1 MKLLLSAGIAVVILV
16 AGFFAAM
23 ALRDPRARSD
33 APRAEPPAV
42 PEAPVS
48 ESGPAAA
55 RPESPGSP
63 AKRPHRPQ
71 PAVPGGK
78 AEGGEDPGPASGS
91 GVPPGDAEIVFIVSR
106 AGAGPLP
113 GARVTLY
120 SGRSSG
126 SSVTDAGG
134 MAAFPGISP
143 DVYSFRLESSIDPVL
158 TGAKEISLAPGERR
172 EVPLEVGDFRG
183 AIRGRVFDRSGNP
196 VEGIPIEA
204 RRHVSDDAENV
215 LVPLAGSGSGT
226 TSGPDGKYEL
236 GGLDEGDYMVRTART
251 GPYPPVR
258 KIFRSGTRAADIVLD
273 AAREL
278 AVGGVVKSRSGEPIG
293 EAIIIPLAQSE
304 RKVETDGDGRYD
316 TTLSMT
322 EGQTVHLITAMKK
335 GYRDAR
341 VQFRSEEVG
350 ESPSLELDIV
360 MDPLGARAPVKG
372 IIQDAAGLPVPNE
385 SVFLHSTSLSARY
398 QALTGKDGRFSLGD
412 VEVGGDYRLWVYPRA
427 TYRDHSV
434 ENLSVSEEGLELAI
448 TLEPYEAANLRGV
461 MVDPAGR
468 PVPRFTLW
476 LRSLNAH
483 DNSIAVTGDAR
494 GAFEVA
500 DVPEGEIFFETRSLP
515 RIAIR
520 GFELSRE
527 VDAAVTLVIDH
538 GPHAL
543 AGAIVGAGGAPV
555 AGAAVSLHW
564 SHAAEGVQSS
574 SNRST
579 VSDAAG
585 RFSFGDLA
593 AGEHKISVNAPGH
606 APSYTSHDVGGGGP
620 DPVIELKAR

>member
-1 MKLLLSAGIAVVILV
+1 MKLLLSAGIAVIILV

-23 ALRDPRARSD
+23 KLRDPRARSD
-33 APRAEPPAV
+33 SPRAEHPAE
-42 PEAPVS
+42 PESFLP
-48 ESGPAAA
+48 ETGPAPA
-55 RPESPGSP
+55 RSEPTGSP
-63 AKRPHRPQ
+63 AKPPPPPQ
-71 PAVPGGK
+71 PAVPEGK
-78 AEGGEDPGPASGS
+78 AEGGEESGPAL
-91 GVPPGDAEIVFIVSR
+91 PPGDAEIVFVVSR
-106 AGAGPLP
+106 TGAGPLP
-113 GARVTLY
+113 GARVTLL
-120 SGRSSG
+120 SGRSSS

-134 MAAFPGISP
+134 LAAFPGISP
-143 DVYSFRLESSIDPVL
+143 DVYSFRLESSGDPVL
-158 TGAKEISLAPGERR
+158 TGAKEISLSPGERR
-172 EVPLEVGDFRG
+172 EVALEVGDFRG
-183 AIRGRVFDRSGNP
+183 VIRGRVLDRTGSP

-226 TSGPDGKYEL
+226 TSGPDGEYEL

-251 GPYPPVR
+251 GTYPPVR

-278 AVGGVVKSRSGEPIG
+278 AVGGTVKSRSGEPIG
-293 EAIIIPLAQSE
+293 GAAIVPLAQSE

-322 EGQTVHLITAMKK
+322 EGQVVHLITAMKK

-350 ESPSLELDIV
+350 ESPSLELDIL

-372 IIQDAAGLPVPNE
+372 VIQDAAGLPVPNE

-427 TYRDHSV
+427 TYRDHTA
-434 ENLSVSEEGLELAI
+434 ENLSVSEEGLDLAI

-483 DNSIAVTGDAR
+483 GNSIAVTGDAR

-538 GPHAL
+538 GPHAFS
-543 AGAIVGAGGAPV
+543 GTIVGAGGAPV